1 MRTLL
6 EKRFVNKPHKSGR
19 VVRWA
24 CKLTYHLRCTRLCG
38 ETALVSNSHCEQ
50 WVSGVGKLQGIS
62 QLGLG
67 PLDTRVIKNGLLIA
81 EPISPKLK
89 DGGDIPHILLLY
101 ETHVTLSCL
110 HHCLTFLFLI
120 LKL

>member
-6 EKRFVNKPHKSGR
+6 EKWFVNKPHKRGR

-24 CKLTYHLRCTRLCG
+24 CKPTISDVPACVARRHWYLIPIANNGCL
-38 ETALVSNSHCEQ
+38 AP
-50 WVSGVGKLQGIS
+50 VGKPQGIS
-62 QLGLG
+62 RLGLS

-89 DGGDIPHILLLY
+89 DGGDIPIYLLY